1 MWILI
6 IIKKN
11 KLRFRWA
18 ACKQCAW
25 DTSLT
30 FLPHHLPVN
39 SVLDLWATCPWRQT
53 DANKRI
59 DALISDPKYLFWWP
73 ELEKI
78 AIFLFPLFHAPPPL
92 FLKRDFS
99 LQDAGSQ
106 DGIGR
111 MSKVPRTT
119 SPCTQLAFSSN
130 AVGAWFSLSIQAG
143 RRRWAPW
150 GVGLGAFETAAE
162 TLVNWANVIQLLG
175 PSTRPHL
182 SKIWDGCLCG

>member
-6 IIKKN
+6 IVKKTN
-11 KLRFRWA
+11 LGSGGQHANNTPETRLWPFCPITCPLTPRSTFWA
-18 ACKQCAW
+18 
-25 DTSLT
+25 
-30 FLPHHLPVN
+30 V
-39 SVLDLWATCPWRQT
+39 CPWRQT
-53 DANKRI
+53 DTNKRI
-59 DALISDPKYLFWWP
+59 DALTSGPKYLFWWP
-73 ELEKI
+73 ELEKNSH
-78 AIFLFPLFHAPPPL
+78 LFIPFPPY
-92 FLKRDFS
+92 FFFKGIFS

-119 SPCTQLAFSSN
+119 SPCTQLAFSLN

-150 GVGLGAFETAAE
+150 RAGLGAFETTAE
-162 TLVNWANVIQLLG
+162 TPVNWADVIQLLV
-175 PSTRPHL
+175 PSTRPRL

>member
-78 AIFLFPLFHAPPPL
+78 AIFLFPLFHAPPPFFKKGL
-92 FLKRDFS
+92 
-99 LQDAGSQ
+99 
-106 DGIGR
+106 
-111 MSKVPRTT
+111 
-119 SPCTQLAFSSN
+119 FSSRCR
-130 AVGAWFSLSIQAG
+130 VTGWDRSDVKGAQDHLPMHPTRLLLECCGRLIQSEHSG
-143 RRRWAPW
+143 RKTEMGSMRGWS
-150 GVGLGAFETAAE
+150 GGLW
-162 TLVNWANVIQLLG
+162 NRSRDPSQLG
-175 PSTRPHL
+175 
-182 SKIWDGCLCG
+182 